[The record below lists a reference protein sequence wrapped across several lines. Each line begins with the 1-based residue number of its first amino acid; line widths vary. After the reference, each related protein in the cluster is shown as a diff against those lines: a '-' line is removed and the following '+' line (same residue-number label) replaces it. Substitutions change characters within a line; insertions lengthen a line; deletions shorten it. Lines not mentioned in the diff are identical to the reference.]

1 MLPPKVYDMFGNEL
15 TTGDMVCFVED
26 LNTGWRQTP
35 KLKRGQVKALIS
47 QKNGDF
53 VICDSLAI
61 GSPRISTSR
70 VVKCY

>member
-1 MLPPKVYDMFGNEL
+1 MRKIVDMYGTEL
-15 TTGDMVCFVED
+15 ECGDMVCFVED
-26 LNTGWRQTP
+26 WSP
-35 KLKRGQVKALIS
+35 KLKRGQVKAIVS

-70 VVKCY
+70 IVKCY